1 MSNKIKVEV
10 TICELKL
17 TVSGNYYPAEPMV
30 LYDDNM
36 EGYPG
41 SPAEFELHSVE
52 LAGIDITEIISDD
65 IIDEIIEKVIKDQE
79 S

>member
-1 MSNKIKVEV
+1 MSNEIKVEV
-10 TICELKL
+10 TICDLKL

-52 LAGIDITEIISDD
+52 LAGIDITEIISGD
-65 IIDEIIEKVIKDQE
+65 ILDEIIEKVIKDQE

>member
-1 MSNKIKVEV
+1 MNGEIKTEIN
-10 TICELKL
+10 ICDIQLEI
-17 TVSGNYYPAEPMV
+17 TGYYYPPEEMV
-30 LYDDNM
+30 MYDGNM

-52 LAGIDITEIISDD
+52 LQGIDITEIISGD
-65 IIDEIIEKVIKDQE
+65 ILDEIIEKVIKDQE

>member
-1 MSNKIKVEV
+1 MSNEIKVEV
-10 TICELKL
+10 TICDLKL

-30 LYDDNM
+30 LYDGNM

-52 LAGIDITEIISDD
+52 LAGIDITEIISGD
-65 IIDEIIEKVIKDQE
+65 ILDEIIEKVIKDQE

>member
-1 MSNKIKVEV
+1 MNGEIKTEIN
-10 TICELKL
+10 ICDIQLE
-17 TVSGNYYPAEPMV
+17 VSGNYYPAEPMV

-52 LAGIDITEIISDD
+52 LQGIDITEIISGD

>member
-1 MSNKIKVEV
+1 MSNEIKVEV

-41 SPAEFELHSVE
+41 SPAEFELYSVE
-52 LAGIDITEIISDD
+52 LQGIDITEIISDD